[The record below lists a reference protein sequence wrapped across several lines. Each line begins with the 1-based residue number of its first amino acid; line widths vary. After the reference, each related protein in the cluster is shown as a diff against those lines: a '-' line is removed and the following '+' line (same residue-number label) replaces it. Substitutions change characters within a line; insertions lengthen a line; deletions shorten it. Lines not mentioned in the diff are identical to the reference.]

1 MLLAKNNIA
10 KSEIIFYNGEKFE
23 MSWIPFSEINEE
35 IKSLP
40 TKQCS
45 GYYFN
50 KKGEVLLVK
59 KKKTGH
65 WSLPGGHPEIGETP
79 IETAQRELEEE
90 SSQNCD
96 HLEELGSVMVK
107 DKNNNRYLQKRFF
120 GIIENIREFQN
131 DYETSEIKFIPVKE
145 INNFVRY
152 ADSLIFRA
160 GLIEAIAK
168 FKEYEKSKI

>member
-1 MLLAKNNIA
+1 MS

-23 MSWIPFSEINEE
+23 MSWVPVSEINEA

-50 KKGEVLLVK
+50 NKGEVLLVK

-120 GIIENIREFQN
+120 GIIKNIVEFK
-131 DYETSEIKFIPVKE
+131 DRHETEYIKFIPTKD
-145 INNFVRY
+145 IDQFVRY
-152 ADSLIFRA
+152 SNSITFHKGLLDAISLFN
-160 GLIEAIAK
+160 K
-168 FKEYEKSKI
+168 YENINISA